1 MMTGRLIAIG
11 VLGALL
17 VTGCSGSSSDTGSTT
32 SPGSTSASGAGPA
45 DGDCTVATVDGTTNN
60 QVMLDLAT
68 QVYESLQCG
77 SSQTLDEQLQ
87 AAAESPEVTDA
98 ASEAGLSVNVDSAAG
113 GTVMQLVQLE
123 DRSACNITVID
134 TLDAKTLNCADQ

>member
-1 MMTGRLIAIG
+1 MARKVRRLL
-11 VLGALL
+11 LG
-17 VTGCSGSSSDTGSTT
+17 
-32 SPGSTSASGAGPA
+32 
-45 DGDCTVATVDGTTNN
+45 NN
-60 QVMLDLAT
+60 RQV
-68 QVYESLQCG
+68 
-77 SSQTLDEQLQ
+77 
-87 AAAESPEVTDA
+87 PDA